1 MSEQQNV
8 SELGAS
14 ADFHGD
20 GLSDIAVGAPG
31 SQRVYVDFAWAGAL
45 DTVPDCLCVLMGS
58 KG

>member
-31 SQRVYVDFAWAGAL
+31 SASMSTSPRPARS
-45 DTVPDCLCVLMGS
+45 TPCLTACVC
-58 KG
+58 

>member
-1 MSEQQNV
+1 M